1 MSRWMRKRG
10 LVAGTN
16 PKSAAAETYRR
27 LRTGIELA
35 GRDGEAALKTIAVA
49 SAEPGEGKSTAC
61 ANLAIAYAQAGR
73 SVLLVDADLRK
84 PVQHRI
90 FNLPHAMGLS
100 ALLAGRCGFGEA
112 VRQSEFAGLAVL
124 CAGPVPA
131 SPTELLDSE
140 AMTELLAA
148 AKRRYD
154 IVIVDTP
161 SLAAGADALIVADRC
176 DGAVLVIRRGK
187 TKLGAVENAKE
198 SLASARARLVGAVFN
213 AI

>member
-131 SPTELLDSE
+131 SPTELL
-140 AMTELLAA
+140 AA

>member
-1 MSRWMRKRG
+1 MRKRG

-49 SAEPGEGKSTAC
+49 SAERGEGKSTAC

-131 SPTELLDSE
+131 SPTELL
-140 AMTELLAA
+140 AA